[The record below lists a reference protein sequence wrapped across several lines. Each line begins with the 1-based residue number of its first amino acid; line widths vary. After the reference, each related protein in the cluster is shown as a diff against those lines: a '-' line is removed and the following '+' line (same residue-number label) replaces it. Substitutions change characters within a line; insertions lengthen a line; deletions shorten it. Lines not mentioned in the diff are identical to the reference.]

1 MRYFFL
7 ATVVLVMMSG
17 CESKEEME
25 REKAAK
31 LYKEEQQKKIKEA
44 LVAKEKALE
53 AQALAEQKAREEAN
67 ASTLSK
73 VGISMDD
80 GKLIIDTNKAK
91 DFFTELADG
100 FQETSKKIDKELKEG
115 NLTATK
121 PMGIEV
127 SNEKLTIDL
136 NETKSFFESW
146 GEKMESF
153 SKEFDK
159 LTEIIDQKDDNSS
172 NHINTKDKN

>member
-1 MRYFFL
+1 MKHIL
-7 ATVVLVMMSG
+7 IATVILAILSG
-17 CESKEEME
+17 CESKEDIE
-25 REKAAK
+25 RENAAK
-31 LYKEEQQKKIKEA
+31 IYKEQQQQKIKEA
-44 LVAKEKALE
+44 QLAEKRAKE
-53 AQALAEQKAREEAN
+53 AQAVAEQKAREEAN

-91 DFFTELADG
+91 DFFTQLADG

-121 PMGIEV
+121 AMGIEV
-127 SNEKLTIDL
+127 SNEKLTIDI

-153 SKEFDK
+153 SKEIDK
-159 LTEIIDQKDDNSS
+159 LTEVINSKDDNLS
-172 NHINTKDKN
+172 NNINTKDKD

>member
-1 MRYFFL
+1 MKHIL
-7 ATVVLVMMSG
+7 IATVVLAILSG
-17 CESKEEME
+17 CESKEDIE
-25 REKAAK
+25 RENAAK
-31 LYKEEQQKKIKEA
+31 LYKEQQQQKIKEA
-44 LVAKEKALE
+44 
-53 AQALAEQKAREEAN
+53 QAVAEQKAREENN

-91 DFFTELADG
+91 DFFTQLADG

-121 PMGIEV
+121 AMGIEV
-127 SNEKLTIDL
+127 SNEKLTIDI

-153 SKEFDK
+153 SKEIDK
-159 LTEIIDQKDDNSS
+159 LTEVINSKDDNLS
-172 NHINTKDKN
+172 NNINTKDKN